1 MKILLTITLSLL
13 LFSCDN
19 SVIGFKKSCNAETA
33 KQTVAELAEVK
44 AKIKQLETL
53 IGNNPTYWV
62 QDSIQRDNK
71 TYYRL
76 QLLNKLSYTDVHL
89 YTFAVPKDDCKQ
101 VFWEQKKGTLL
112 PYAEIEKQT
121 KQAITQQK
129 QFPAFFKQFTTDMAF
144 RQQHLSEPL
153 LRLLLQKDGSLLLTE
168 EELLTDEFNELQTY
182 SFNYYPD
189 SVLCNDPDKAITL
202 VFIPVNNTWKLT
214 QIWH

>member
-76 QLLNKLSYTDVHL
+76 QLLNKFSYTDVHL
-89 YTFAVPKDDCKQ
+89 YTFEIAKDNCKQ

-129 QFPAFFKQFTTDMAF
+129 QFPAFFKQFITDIAF
-144 RQQHLSEPL
+144 RQQHLAEPL
-153 LRLLLQKDGSLLLTE
+153 LRLLRQKDGSVLLTE
-168 EELLTDEFNELQTY
+168 EELLIDEFNELQTY
-182 SFNYYPD
+182 NFSYYPD
-189 SVLCNDPDKAITL
+189 SVLCENTEKSMTL
-202 VFIPVNNTWKLT
+202 VFIPIGNTWKLT

>member
-62 QDSIQRDNK
+62 QDSVQRDNK

-76 QLLNKLSYTDVHL
+76 RLLNKLSYTDVHL
-89 YTFAVPKDDCKQ
+89 YTFVVPKDNCKQ
-101 VFWEQKKGTLL
+101 VFLRKKKGTLL

-129 QFPAFFKQFTTDMAF
+129 QFPAFFKQFITDIAF
-144 RQQHLSEPL
+144 RQQHLAEPL
-153 LRLLLQKDGSLLLTE
+153 LRLLRQKDGSVLLTE

-182 SFNYYPD
+182 NFSYYPD
-189 SVLCNDPDKAITL
+189 SVLCENTEKAMIL
-202 VFIPVNNTWKLT
+202 VFIPIGNTWKLT

>member
-62 QDSIQRDNK
+62 QDSVQRDNK

-76 QLLNKLSYTDVHL
+76 RLLNKLSYTDVHL
-89 YTFAVPKDDCKQ
+89 YTFVVPKDNCKQ
-101 VFWEQKKGTLL
+101 VFLEQKKGTLL

-129 QFPAFFKQFTTDMAF
+129 QFPAFFK
-144 RQQHLSEPL
+144 HLAEPL
-153 LRLLLQKDGSLLLTE
+153 LRLLRQKDGSVLLTE

-182 SFNYYPD
+182 NFSYYPD
-189 SVLCNDPDKAITL
+189 SVLCENTEKSMTL
-202 VFIPVNNTWKLT
+202 VFIPIGNTWKLT

>member
-33 KQTVAELAEVK
+33 KQTVAELAEVN

-62 QDSIQRDNK
+62 QDSVQRDNK

-76 QLLNKLSYTDVHL
+76 RLLNKLSYTDVHL
-89 YTFAVPKDDCKQ
+89 YTFAVPKDNCKQ
-101 VFWEQKKGTLL
+101 VFLEQKKGTLL

-129 QFPAFFKQFTTDMAF
+129 QFPAFFKQFITDIAF
-144 RQQHLSEPL
+144 RQQHLAEPL
-153 LRLLLQKDGSLLLTE
+153 LRLLRQKDGSVLLTE

-182 SFNYYPD
+182 NFSYYPD
-189 SVLCNDPDKAITL
+189 SVLCKNTEKAMIL
-202 VFIPVNNTWKLT
+202 VFIPIGNTWKLT

>member
-1 MKILLTITLSLL
+1 MIS
-13 LFSCDN
+13 
-19 SVIGFKKSCNAETA
+19 FKKSCNAETA

-44 AKIKQLETL
+44 AKIKQLEIL

-76 QLLNKLSYTDVHL
+76 RLLNKLSYTDVHL
-89 YTFAVPKDDCKQ
+89 YTFVVPKDNCKQ
-101 VFWEQKKGTLL
+101 VFLEQKKGTLL

-129 QFPAFFKQFTTDMAF
+129 QFPAFFKQFITDIAF
-144 RQQHLSEPL
+144 RQQHLAEPL
-153 LRLLLQKDGSLLLTE
+153 LRLLRQKDGSVLLTE

-182 SFNYYPD
+182 NFGYYPD
-189 SVLCNDPDKAITL
+189 SVLCENTEKSMTL
-202 VFIPVNNTWKLT
+202 VFIPIGNSWKLT

>member
-76 QLLNKLSYTDVHL
+76 QLLNKFS
-89 YTFAVPKDDCKQ
+89 
-101 VFWEQKKGTLL
+101 
-112 PYAEIEKQT
+112 
-121 KQAITQQK
+121 
-129 QFPAFFKQFTTDMAF
+129 
-144 RQQHLSEPL
+144 
-153 LRLLLQKDGSLLLTE
+153 
-168 EELLTDEFNELQTY
+168 
-182 SFNYYPD
+182 
-189 SVLCNDPDKAITL
+189 
-202 VFIPVNNTWKLT
+202 
-214 QIWH
+214 

>member
-13 LFSCDN
+13 LFSCNN
-19 SVIGFKKSCNAETA
+19 SVISFKKSCNAETA

-62 QDSIQRDNK
+62 QDSVQRDNK

-89 YTFAVPKDDCKQ
+89 YTFVVTKDNCKQ
-101 VFWEQKKGTLL
+101 VFLEQKKGTLL

-129 QFPAFFKQFTTDMAF
+129 QFPAFFKQFITDIAF
-144 RQQHLSEPL
+144 RQQHLAEPL
-153 LRLLLQKDGSLLLTE
+153 LRLLRQKDGSVLLTIY
-168 EELLTDEFNELQTY
+168 L
-182 SFNYYPD
+182 
-189 SVLCNDPDKAITL
+189 
-202 VFIPVNNTWKLT
+202 
-214 QIWH
+214 